1 MRLLPHIGLRE
12 KLWLTLFKINLS
24 VAWMIKLL
32 KEIMLIF
39 ILSYDSNGF
48 ACFMGM
54 ALSSFLNLLRTPF
67 WERNLQ
73 EKLPVPFLRALFF
86 YFL

>member
-48 ACFMGM
+48 ACFMSM

-73 EKLPVPFLRALFF
+73 EKLPAPFLRALFF